1 MVLKRVF
8 KLLVNSSILVWGFL
22 SLLVTSFEQKFSD
35 AASDNDCL
43 IGQSCEVGVV
53 NAEKAK
59 CGLFH
64 RDCASMDR
72 VEEQPAYASRK
83 TSAEMQREVA
93 WGEASVWDG
102 DTMTTN
108 SQISRHLDKSHRF
121 LRSVWQRAPCVLPR
135 WAPHIKNGVTRSCK
149 SPIGCNMQP
158 WHPLYLGA
166 SQVFTA
172 EQDPHTTAE
181 LTAPTWP
188 PNSPAPNPIK
198 HSWDVT
204 DQIQSPPN
212 LPSNTEPDNRRKSS
226 EVQAARGHRGR

>member
-166 SQVFTA
+166 SSGFHSGAGSAHHRRADGTDLATKLPSSQSNQAFLGCHGSNTV
-172 EQDPHTTAE
+172 
-181 LTAPTWP
+181 P
-188 PNSPAPNPIK
+188 P
-198 HSWDVT
+198 
-204 DQIQSPPN
+204 QSP
-212 LPSNTEPDNRRKSS
+212 LQHWT
-226 EVQAARGHRGR
+226 G